1 MQSTHILT
9 PFEEHAHLAAQNFQR
24 LTGRDSTHIVYAPG
38 RVNLIGEHTD
48 YNGGF
53 VLPCAIERGIF
64 VAARPRTDSQV
75 RIWSLEQENEPASFD
90 LSISLQAGAPAWS
103 NYVRG
108 VIAGLE
114 EEDIRL
120 SGFDALIH
128 ASLPAGGGL
137 SSSAALEV
145 ATATLGELVAGVTID
160 PLKKALVCQKAEH
173 VFAGTPCGIM
183 DQFAVVFGKRGH
195 LLLIDC
201 RSMDRELVAMRE
213 GEVSLLI
220 INTMVKHSLSDGGYK
235 TRRDEC
241 NEVAQLLG
249 VKLLREATPQAVDEA
264 RARLPEV
271 LFRRARHI
279 TTENQRTLM
288 AVDALRRGAWTELG
302 QLMYGS
308 HLSLRDDFNVSCR
321 ELDIVVDEARAL
333 EGKGVF
339 GCRMTGGGFGGCCIA
354 LVDSAHATEIEAAIS
369 AGYRKATGIE
379 PLIFETQPGDGPL
392 VILKP

>member
-1 MQSTHILT
+1 MQTIHTSTL
-9 PFEEHAHLAAQNFQR
+9 FDEHAR
-24 LTGRDSTHIVYAPG
+24 LTLKNFRGLTGKDATHMVYAPG

-64 VAARPRTDSQV
+64 VAARPRTDSRVQV
-75 RIWSLEQENEPASFD
+75 WTLERQDEPASFD
-90 LSISLQAGAPAWS
+90 LSVPLKVGVPAWS

-108 VIAGLE
+108 VIAGLQE
-114 EEDIRL
+114 EGLRL
-120 SGFDALIH
+120 AGFDAIVH

-145 ATATLGELVAGVTID
+145 ATATLAEALLGITID
-160 PLKKALVCQKAEH
+160 RLKKALICQKAEH

-183 DQFAVVFGKRGH
+183 DQFAVVFGKRGQ

-201 RSMDRELVAMRE
+201 RSLERELVAMQD
-213 GEVSLLI
+213 GDVSFLI

-235 TRRDEC
+235 SRREEC
-241 NEVAQLLG
+241 GEAARLLN
-249 VKLLREATPQAVDEA
+249 VELLREATPQNVDQA
-264 RARLPEV
+264 RSRLPEV

-279 TTENQRTLM
+279 TTENERTLM
-288 AVDALRRGAWTELG
+288 AVDALRRGAFAELG
-302 QLMYGS
+302 GLMYKS
-308 HLSLRDDFNVSCR
+308 HASLRDDFNVSCR
-321 ELDIVVDEARAL
+321 ELDIVVEEARAL
-333 EGKGVF
+333 KEEGVL

-354 LVDSAHATEIEAAIS
+354 LVAASATTKIAAAIND
-369 AGYRKATGIE
+369 GYHKATGFN
-379 PLIFETQPGDGPL
+379 PVIFATQPADGPL

>member
-1 MQSTHILT
+1 MQAAHMAT

-24 LTGRDSTHIVYAPG
+24 LTGRDATHMVYAPG

-64 VAARPRTDSQV
+64 MAACRRPDSQV

-90 LSISLQAGAPAWS
+90 LSVPLQAGAPAWS

-108 VIAGLE
+108 VIAGLAE
-114 EEDIRL
+114 ENIRL

-160 PLKKALVCQKAEH
+160 PLRKALVCQKAEH

-183 DQFAVVFGKRGH
+183 DQFAVVFGKHGH

-201 RSMDRELVAMRE
+201 RSMDRELVPMRE

-241 NEVAQLLG
+241 NEVTRLLG
-249 VKLLREATPQAVDEA
+249 VKLLREATPQTVDEA
-264 RARLPEV
+264 RSRLPEV

-288 AVDALRRGAWTELG
+288 AVDALRRGAWAELG

-308 HLSLRDDFNVSCR
+308 HRSLRDDFNVSCR

-333 EGKGVF
+333 EGNGVF

-354 LVDSAHATEIEAAIS
+354 VVDSAHATEIGAAIS
-369 AGYRKATGIE
+369 DGYRKATGIE

>member
-1 MQSTHILT
+1 MHTTESSIL
-9 PFEEHAHLAAQNFQR
+9 FEEHLRLTIQNFQR
-24 LTGRDSTHIVYAPG
+24 LVGADAAQIVYAPG

-53 VLPCAIERGIF
+53 VLPFAIERGIF
-64 VAARPRTDSQV
+64 VAARPRTDSQI
-75 RIWSLEQENEPASFD
+75 RIWSSEQENEPASFD
-90 LSISLQAGAPAWS
+90 LSVPLQVGVPAWS

-108 VIAGLE
+108 VIAGLLAE
-114 EEDIRL
+114 GLRL
-120 SGFDALIH
+120 PGFDAVIH

-145 ATATLGELVAGVTID
+145 ATATLGELLGGVTID
-160 PLKKALVCQKAEH
+160 PLKKALLCQKAEH
-173 VFAGTPCGIM
+173 VFAGTPCGVM

-201 RSMDRELVAMRE
+201 RSLDRELVGMRE

-241 NEVAQLLG
+241 TEAAKLLG
-249 VKLLREATPQAVDEA
+249 VELLRDATPQTVDKA
-264 RARLPEV
+264 RSRLPEV

-279 TTENQRTLM
+279 TTENERTLM
-288 AVDALRRGAWTELG
+288 AVDALRRGAWSELG
-302 QLMYGS
+302 QLMYAS
-308 HLSLRDDFNVSCR
+308 HTSLRDDFNVSCR

-333 EGKGVF
+333 EEKGVF

-354 LVDSAHATEIEAAIS
+354 LVDSHRASEIGEAIS
-369 AGYRKATGIE
+369 SGYRKATGIE
-379 PLIFETQPGDGPL
+379 PLIFETQPADGPL
-392 VILKP
+392 VI

>member
-1 MQSTHILT
+1 MQTTHIST

-64 VAARPRTDSQV
+64 VA
-75 RIWSLEQENEPASFD
+75 
-90 LSISLQAGAPAWS
+90 
-103 NYVRG
+103 
-108 VIAGLE
+108 
-114 EEDIRL
+114 
-120 SGFDALIH
+120 
-128 ASLPAGGGL
+128 
-137 SSSAALEV
+137 
-145 ATATLGELVAGVTID
+145 
-160 PLKKALVCQKAEH
+160 
-173 VFAGTPCGIM
+173 
-183 DQFAVVFGKRGH
+183 
-195 LLLIDC
+195 
-201 RSMDRELVAMRE
+201 
-213 GEVSLLI
+213 
-220 INTMVKHSLSDGGYK
+220 
-235 TRRDEC
+235 
-241 NEVAQLLG
+241 
-249 VKLLREATPQAVDEA
+249 A

-369 AGYRKATGIE
+369 DGYRKATGIE